1 MHALVSL
8 FGLLDDQEVSL
19 LLLCCCPN
27 IFLITQVT
35 NCERAKL
42 HCSPEEKKGA
52 NFFATVPLAMEL
64 RVQSYRAGLDHTAP
78 VVERFKK
85 VSC

>member
-1 MHALVSL
+1 MDASLSL
-8 FGLLDDQEVSL
+8 FGLLDGQEVSL
-19 LLLCCCPN
+19 LLLCCCSN

-35 NCERAKL
+35 KCERAKL
-42 HCSPEEKKGA
+42 HCSPEEEKGA
-52 NFFATVPLAMEL
+52 NFFATIPLAMEL

-78 VVERFKK
+78 IVERFKK